1 MSRRTIV
8 MTDALQAY
16 LVEQTVVE
24 TDVMRRLRAETAGL
38 PHPEMQIAPEQGQF
52 MRLLVELVGARK
64 ALEIG
69 TFTGYSAIWIATGLP
84 TDGRLICCDV
94 SEEWTAIARRYWKEA
109 GVADKIDLRLGQALG
124 IIDALLADGAAETFD
139 FVFIDADKE
148 NSDNYYERSL
158 RLLRRGGLVAVDNAL
173 HGGRVAD
180 RSVEADDVPH
190 RGLNHKVCH
199 DARVTA
205 SLIPIADG
213 LLLARK
219 R

>member
-1 MSRRTIV
+1 
-8 MTDALQAY
+8 MTGALQAY

-24 TDVMRRLRAETAGL
+24 TDVMRRLREETARL
-38 PHPEMQIAPEQGQF
+38 PNPEMQIAPEQGQF
-52 MRLLVELVGARK
+52 IRLLVELLGARK

-69 TFTGYSAIWIATGLP
+69 TFTGYSAIWIANGLP

-94 SEEWTAIARRYWKEA
+94 SDEWTTISRRYWQEA
-109 GVADKIDLRLGQALG
+109 GVADKIDLRLGPALDT
-124 IIDALLADGAAETFD
+124 IDALVQEGAAGTFD

-148 NSDNYYERSL
+148 NSDNYYERAL
-158 RLLRRGGLVAVDNAL
+158 CLLRPGGLVAVDNAF

-180 RSVEADDVPH
+180 RSVEAGDVPH

-205 SLIPIADG
+205 SLVPIGDG